1 MRDWI
6 NVITLL
12 YEKALKESMVDK
24 RIDET
29 EADELKEIYNHY
41 LDKRKEIMKSTQFEV
56 EDVFS
61 DIISKV
67 SISPEQTTEPINFL
81 AQLM

>member
-41 LDKRKEIMKSTQFEV
+41 LDKRKGIMKSTQFEV

-61 DIISKV
+61 DIISEV
-67 SISPEQTTEPINFL
+67 SISPEQTTEPNSFL
-81 AQLM
+81 AQVM